1 MQIGVSKITSS
12 SVKILTIRLQK
23 SGLMSNERQIE
34 GEKFLL
40 NVEHLLDQNQ
50 EASPEKVLFLSVI
63 LQALLDATKPETQS
77 EPEEEKLARR
87 SAQAWFFASIG
98 VTSQDFVD
106 VCDLA
111 GVSPVDM
118 RSFAFKVLRSK
129 EVKYIR
135 KRINTVLSYD

>member
-1 MQIGVSKITSS
+1 
-12 SVKILTIRLQK
+12 
-23 SGLMSNERQIE
+23 MSNERQVE

-40 NVEHLLDQNQ
+40 NVEYLLGQNQ
-50 EASPEKVLFLSVI
+50 ETSPEKVLFLSVI

-111 GVSPVDM
+111 GISPVDM

>member
-1 MQIGVSKITSS
+1 MRDENQVD
-12 SVKILTIRLQK
+12 
-23 SGLMSNERQIE
+23 

-40 NVEHLLDQNQ
+40 NVEYLLGQNQ
-50 EASPEKVLFLSVI
+50 ETSPEKVLFLSVI
-63 LQALLDATKPETQS
+63 LQALLDATKPETLS

-87 SAQAWFFASIG
+87 SAQAWFFASVG

-111 GVSPVDM
+111 GISPVDM